1 MAIRKK
7 IKEIII
13 GRELTSDE
21 KKILNLLE
29 KEKIKL
35 ESQIVKL
42 KKFHDHGTA
51 DSENAQEIEEFSEQ
65 IGIKSKFDEGLSEV
79 KLAMKKLKKGTYGIC
94 EKCNKKIDPNRML
107 ANKSASYCI
116 ECKNKVKVKQV
127 KKWYKFP
134 WMKR

>member
-1 MAIRKK
+1 MALRKK

-13 GRELTSDE
+13 GRELSSEE
-21 KKILNLLE
+21 KKILVSLE
-29 KEKIKL
+29 KEKTKL
-35 ESQIVKL
+35 ENQITKL

-79 KLAMKKLKKGTYGIC
+79 KLAIKKLKKGTYGIC
-94 EKCNKKIDPNRML
+94 EQCSKKINPNRML

-116 ECKNKVKVKQV
+116 ECKNQLKVKQV